1 MIKPFAGPPC
11 GGFLRRDRMTGT
23 RRSAEGRL
31 YLCKNE
37 WDMETEWDLIV
48 RLCVAGLCGTVI
60 GLDREYRVK
69 DAGFRTHFLVALGS
83 ALMMIVSQYG
93 FEGFLATHDGLRLD
107 PSRIAAQVVS
117 GIGFIGAGTIII
129 HRQLVRGLTTA
140 ASLWATAGIGLA
152 AGAHM
157 YVVAAAATVLTLFA
171 LEVLTLVFGGL
182 GRRRTM
188 VVFSATKR
196 AAVDEMFNEL
206 QSREYAVISYEVE
219 AQRSADGI
227 VYRATLVIRAK
238 GNTDEDRYVDLL
250 RENPDITI
258 ERIV

>member
-1 MIKPFAGPPC
+1 MN
-11 GGFLRRDRMTGT
+11 M
-23 RRSAEGRL
+23 
-31 YLCKNE
+31 E
-37 WDMETEWDLIV
+37 WDFLI

-93 FEGFLATHDGLRLD
+93 FEDFLSSHDGLRLD

-152 AGAHM
+152 AGGHM
-157 YVVAAAATVLTLFA
+157 YIVAAAATVLTLFG
-171 LEVLTLVFGGL
+171 LEVLSLFFGGL
-182 GRRRTM
+182 GGRRTM
-188 VVFSATKR
+188 VVFSAPTR
-196 AAVDEMFNEL
+196 AAVDAMFNRLE
-206 QSREYAVISYEVE
+206 SRDYAVISYEVE
-219 AQRSADGI
+219 AARTPDGI
-227 VYRATLVIRAK
+227 VYRATLVIRSK
-238 GNTDEDRYVDLL
+238 GAASEDGYIDLL
-250 RENPDITI
+250 RADPDITI

>member
-1 MIKPFAGPPC
+1 ME
-11 GGFLRRDRMTGT
+11 M
-23 RRSAEGRL
+23 
-31 YLCKNE
+31 E
-37 WDMETEWDLIV
+37 WNFIV
-48 RLCVAGLCGTVI
+48 RLCVAGLCGTII

-83 ALMMIVSQYG
+83 ALIMIVSQYG
-93 FEGFLATHDGLRLD
+93 FEDFLATHDGLRLD

-152 AGAHM
+152 
-157 YVVAAAATVLTLFA
+157 LFG

-188 VVFSATKR
+188 IVFSASKKEF
-196 AAVDEMFNEL
+196 VDAMFERL
-206 QSREYAVISYEVE
+206 ESKDYSVISYEVE
-219 AQRSADGI
+219 TQRTSDG
-227 VYRATLVIRAK
+227 VVHRATIVIRAK
-238 GNTDEDRYVDLL
+238 GQASEEGYIDLL
-250 RENPDITI
+250 RANPDITV
-258 ERIV
+258 EKIV

>member
-1 MIKPFAGPPC
+1 MFE
-11 GGFLRRDRMTGT
+11 DVDETM
-23 RRSAEGRL
+23 
-31 YLCKNE
+31 E
-37 WDMETEWDLIV
+37 WNFIL

-93 FEGFLATHDGLRLD
+93 FEGFLADHDGTRFD
-107 PSRIAAQVVS
+107 PGRIAAQVVS

-152 AGAHM
+152 AGAEM
-157 YVVAAAATVLTLFA
+157 YVVAGVATLLTLFG
-171 LEVLTLVFGGL
+171 LEVLTLFFGEL
-182 GRRRTM
+182 GHRRTM
-188 VVFSATKR
+188 IVFSAADR
-196 AAVDEMFNEL
+196 AAIDEMFNRL
-206 QSREYAVISYEVE
+206 QCRDYSVVSYEVE
-219 AQRSADGI
+219 ASRTPEG
-227 VYRATLVIRAK
+227 VVHRATLVIRSK
-238 GNTDEDRYVDLL
+238 GTASEEGYIDLL
-250 RENPDITI
+250 RGNPDITV

>member
-1 MIKPFAGPPC
+1 
-11 GGFLRRDRMTGT
+11 
-23 RRSAEGRL
+23 
-31 YLCKNE
+31 
-37 WDMETEWDLIV
+37 METEWDLIV

-152 AGAHM
+152 AGGHM
-157 YVVAAAATVLTLFA
+157 YIVAGAATVLTLFG
-171 LEVLTLVFGGL
+171 LEVLTLFFGGL

-188 VVFSATKR
+188 IVFSAQKKEFID
-196 AAVDEMFNEL
+196 AMF
-206 QSREYAVISYEVE
+206 
-219 AQRSADGI
+219 
-227 VYRATLVIRAK
+227 
-238 GNTDEDRYVDLL
+238 DRL
-250 RENPDITI
+250 
-258 ERIV
+258 